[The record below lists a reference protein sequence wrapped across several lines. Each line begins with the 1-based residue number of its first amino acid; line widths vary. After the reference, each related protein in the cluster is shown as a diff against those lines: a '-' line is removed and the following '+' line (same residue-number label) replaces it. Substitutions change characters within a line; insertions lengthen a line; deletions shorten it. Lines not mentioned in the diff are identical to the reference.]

1 MQVNALV
8 YAIGDEADDI
18 MEGFDLTDEER
29 EVYQS
34 IKNRFDEHF
43 VIRRKA
49 IFEKANINRRCQE
62 EGEMVDS
69 YITSLFCLADDTV
82 TRVFGLH
89 VSLFDVYMVHVTS
102 SPGSYNKY
110 NAN

>member
-69 YITSLFCLADDTV
+69 YITSLLCLADDT
-82 TRVFGLH
+82 RPL
-89 VSLFDVYMVHVTS
+89 LE
-102 SPGSYNKY
+102 
-110 NAN
+110 